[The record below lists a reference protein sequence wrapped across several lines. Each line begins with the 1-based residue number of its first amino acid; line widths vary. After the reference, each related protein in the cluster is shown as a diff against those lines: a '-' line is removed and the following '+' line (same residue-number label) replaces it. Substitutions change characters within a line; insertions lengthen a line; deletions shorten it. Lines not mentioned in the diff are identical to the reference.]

1 MSSEDEPE
9 CQIWDPTG
17 RVIALTE
24 VIARIQYLPLVPHEK
39 RGQALL
45 APRSFS
51 REQRSYSGQCAF
63 DLPPH
68 ALNLALQECL
78 KLLEFGHESFE
89 PVDRIRS

>member
-1 MSSEDEPE
+1 MFFSRAKDQSLFGASDALGKISVSSEGEPE

-24 VIARIQYLPLVPHEK
+24 GIARIQYLPLVLHEK

-51 REQRSYSGQCAF
+51 REQRSR
-63 DLPPH
+63 L
-68 ALNLALQECL
+68 
-78 KLLEFGHESFE
+78 
-89 PVDRIRS
+89 